1 MAADTDLV
9 ASKAA
14 ALRLAQ
20 QMGCSGA
27 HQHPDG
33 KWMPCATMEE
43 YEELVKKDK
52 KNTVRVVEQR
62 RRYRNSKG
70 KNKRDW
76 EPLAERGVT
85 SIDTIAGG
93 GLVGGSVKA
102 APWAPDDEDPD
113 VFTTPRLARRRSRQ
127 LGCIGISR
135 RVSRNGNVVWTP
147 CSNMTDYAKR
157 TGSTAFGRNHQRRQA
172 QRRLERAV
180 SREVRRQLRRKKS
193 LMEELYEGKALGRKL
208 NRARVAATTPFNRDA
223 RDADMDMIV
232 QEGTVWERP
241 ATPRVPGLRS
251 RRGIAAQVD
260 PAVVPEDPVGES
272 REKLDHLMDLAGYA
286 QMQKLRRANPDVP
299 DDKLYR
305 LAREVDLGEGR
316 SGTWSWGNDSK
327 IPAEMENLPDETL
340 DRITREALAEFDRRK
355 EVERLRLEKDP
366 VTGHPLRVE
375 GLTDREIKAQI
386 GLQQMDRDRL
396 EQGLPS
402 RYRRPFYDSDYL
414 NRLIAERTAREERG
428 DWTDPDLP
436 SGFASTRTGRR
447 RAERRADRLQRRRDL
462 RTERRDRRTFERDME
477 EMPDAP
483 ITDNDLDLMYE
494 YYAFEEAVGLK
505 SIRGF
510 KLTPEEQR
518 DLSEADKAA
527 KYRKASLDA
536 VNEEHR
542 GKPVQQIHWV
552 FGAPGSGKTT
562 RTDRGEL
569 GVPSLSEAVH
579 TNPDD
584 YKEFHKLWNFGEGS
598 FDSHQFSRTESE
610 KTVRAALDEG
620 IDVVVQGTGKDG
632 RLLGDT
638 IYERGDYR
646 NGRRGDRVSVMHF
659 LYVSD
664 LERSRR
670 IADRRSGQRRRYG
683 AKPEDASQV
692 RDQVVKYIEEGRVD
706 EAHIYD
712 NGNTIDT
719 PPSLVASFKDGNLV
733 IYDEEKF
740 EEIFDPTD
748 IDGDQATHHG
758 KIANLPRVSATSHSD
773 DPRRGKTYAERLRE
787 EGENPGGFRKWDTER
802 REKSIRERSK
812 REAHERSKRE
822 TRERSKSEAH
832 EQAEYRGRH
841 QAPTKSAEGGD
852 TLDDLSNRLPLQAGE
867 NNTHRIR
874 FYGSGTSDPE
884 YARAN
889 DEMLEALDS
898 AAENPDKII
907 TAYRAVPS
915 GKIMTDADLR
925 YLRRAQPGI
934 TTTPEDLAAHRAKRQ
949 INPGDWVTPSPTYAA
964 IHGEGPMRGDY
975 EIAEMEVRA
984 GDLVSEGN
992 SLYEFGYDPGSP
1004 PDPDP
1009 RDHPSWFDYEDFDD
1023 PNYYGDE
1030 DAYGDEDGFKSR
1042 RGGDPRV
1049 QKVARLESSEWNK
1062 YYGEETRKVADALG
1076 IDVTDPRYPHP
1087 GAVATLYDYGREE
1100 SDVELVP
1107 IEFFDD
1113 MPGNIGAAASN
1124 DGNGDAYAL
1133 AGEIR
1138 EFESDPDVAILTEM
1152 TQTELVKSVGRVG
1165 ILSPLIGHYDY
1176 ETGDLVLGEGNHR
1189 LAAAREVGMTVVP
1202 IRFTQLRGQ
1211 DVRAGARKQ
1220 IQTLSKNKHGP
1231 VLPNGNQLS
1240 ISFKPSDIGIPTH
1253 DLHETPEFE
1262 KLKQL
1267 RKGRNSAIMEN
1278 IDRRNELKKRATQ
1291 EALDSGST
1299 REEAHAAGK
1308 EAWGSEKDRW
1318 LSSPEEP
1325 EEGESLQ
1332 NAYRRHLKLK
1342 GIQTDGEQAFEEQ
1355 YGYEMRSGDG
1365 DCYSAAY
1372 SAAAELAEKGVD
1384 VDGDPIENIRV
1395 VVGSPVFP
1403 KVGERSGHAWV
1414 EYEVVK
1420 PPPPVMSSA
1429 DRDKAKEQILELV
1442 ETMDLPPK
1450 QKQSTIDSFTDA
1462 IDRANEANASMPAR
1476 NVTMVRDYSNVKDT
1490 EGELLEAKRPDMTRD
1505 SYYEAG
1511 ELGEADI
1518 SGRFTPAEYEE
1529 TQVSLFGDEFYDGTA
1544 TFLTREQVDQHLDD
1558 MGIDGLA
1565 SKRTDAE
1572 DSEEEQIYQ
1581 QGMEALTSIFNE
1593 AELHQSNDDIDAL
1606 TNALF
1611 STPMGYFGNLKPLSP
1626 ETLDAVREL
1635 VEERDPEFL
1644 EELAEARHVR
1654 TTVNGFRRL
1663 VHSGLDSGVGDHGP
1677 DIVRNAWD
1685 MNKATTPGT
1694 PITLY
1699 HGGPIDLT
1707 GDVEYEVSRNDS
1719 GQWGPGIY
1727 TTSSAFPAIK
1737 GWANPWERTWVE
1749 GESGYPEPGPIK
1761 TVPKHLHTTKWK
1773 GENPPQILDAEESL
1787 PDDVLDEVVLP
1798 TLHGLGEEVAHAIV
1812 TGDGR
1817 WRQAY
1822 AWIGEDL
1829 DELVEDIARKRDG
1842 LNGGRDALTGRETLL
1857 WIQTFLQTNEMGPEQ
1872 GGKGWNEEGFLP
1884 SERIQHIRKQI
1895 NARIKDLGY
1904 DVIKSHE
1911 KGIRDMDR
1919 TDYLFLDPDMVEF
1932 VDVAPMESLGGFG
1945 NMGSVEMN
1953 KIVHARKKDRKT
1965 LEEAS

>member
-1 MAADTDLV
+1 MAANTDLV

-355 EVERLRLEKDP
+355 EVERLRLERDP
-366 VTGHPLRVE
+366 ATGHPLRVE

-462 RTERRDRRTFERDME
+462 RTERRDRRAFERDME
-477 EMPDAP
+477 EIPDAP
-483 ITDNDLDLMYE
+483 VTDNDLDLMYE

-505 SIRGF
+505 SVRGF

-542 GKPVQQIHWV
+542 GKPVQRIHWV

-610 KTVRAALDEG
+610 KTLRAALDEG

-638 IYERGDYR
+638 IYEGGDYR

-712 NGNTIDT
+712 NGDTIDT

-740 EEIFDPTD
+740 EEIFDPKD

-802 REKSIRERSK
+802 REKSIRKRSK
-812 REAHERSKRE
+812 REAQKP
-822 TRERSKSEAH
+822 
-832 EQAEYRGRH
+832 AEYRGIH
-841 QAPTKSAEGGD
+841 VAPTKSAEGGD
-852 TLDDLSNRLPLQAGE
+852 TLDDLSNMLPLQAGE
-867 NNTHRIR
+867 DNTHRIR

-889 DEMLEALDS
+889 DEMLEALND
-898 AAENPDKII
+898 AAGDPDKII
-907 TAYRAVPS
+907 TVYRAVPS
-915 GKIMTDADLR
+915 HQTNRIIA
-925 YLRRAQPGI
+925 
-934 TTTPEDLAAHRAKRQ
+934 
-949 INPGDWVTPSPTYAA
+949 GDWVTPSPTYAA
-964 IHGEGPMRGDY
+964 IHGEGPMRGEY
-975 EIAEMEVRA
+975 EITSRDIRA

-992 SLYEFGYDPGSP
+992 SLYEFGYDPDPPPEPDGLASRRDAVGVGQNWRSVLDDLASADIGDP
-1004 PDPDP
+1004 KIPEARGHIGYNRFDENSFHRVSLEAMDVDVARPGDWLPDPLG
-1009 RDHPSWFDYEDFDD
+1009 RTG
-1023 PNYYGDE
+1023 YGDIRVV
-1030 DAYGDEDGFKSR
+1030 DEGAIELHFAARTKFGGAMRGAATEAAGRIPLNDLKAIKNMVDEMSAEGLRVRSFIDKNRSDLRRVLERMGFEVSETTRADGFELGTGVSHYWRVEKPA
-1042 RGGDPRV
+1042 GG
-1049 QKVARLESSEWNK
+1049 VAR
-1062 YYGEETRKVADALG
+1062 
-1076 IDVTDPRYPHP
+1076 
-1087 GAVATLYDYGREE
+1087 
-1100 SDVELVP
+1100 
-1107 IEFFDD
+1107 
-1113 MPGNIGAAASN
+1113 
-1124 DGNGDAYAL
+1124 
-1133 AGEIR
+1133 
-1138 EFESDPDVAILTEM
+1138 
-1152 TQTELVKSVGRVG
+1152 
-1165 ILSPLIGHYDY
+1165 
-1176 ETGDLVLGEGNHR
+1176 ETGED
-1189 LAAAREVGMTVVP
+1189 
-1202 IRFTQLRGQ
+1202 
-1211 DVRAGARKQ
+1211 D
-1220 IQTLSKNKHGP
+1220 
-1231 VLPNGNQLS
+1231 
-1240 ISFKPSDIGIPTH
+1240 
-1253 DLHETPEFE
+1253 
-1262 KLKQL
+1262 
-1267 RKGRNSAIMEN
+1267 
-1278 IDRRNELKKRATQ
+1278 
-1291 EALDSGST
+1291 
-1299 REEAHAAGK
+1299 
-1308 EAWGSEKDRW
+1308 
-1318 LSSPEEP
+1318 
-1325 EEGESLQ
+1325 GESLQ
-1332 NAYRRHLKLK
+1332 DAYRRHLKLK

-1490 EGELLEAKRPDMTRD
+1490 KGELLEAKRPDMTRD

-1544 TFLTREQVDQHLDD
+1544 TFLTQEQVDQHLEDI
-1558 MGIDGLA
+1558 GIEGLA
-1565 SKRTDAE
+1565 SKRTNDEDAE
-1572 DSEEEQIYQ
+1572 YEQWHQDAMDAFTTVFNEEELY
-1581 QGMEALTSIFNE
+1581 
-1593 AELHQSNDDIDAL
+1593 QSNTDIESL
-1606 TNALF
+1606 VNALF
-1611 STPMGYFGNLKPLSP
+1611 SRPSGFFGDPKPISQKWI
-1626 ETLDAVREL
+1626 DAVREL
-1635 VEERDPEFL
+1635 VKERDPDFL
-1644 EELAEARHVR
+1644 EELAEMGRIR
-1654 TTVNGFRRL
+1654 TTNQGFRRL
-1663 VHSGLDSGVGDHGP
+1663 TNSGLDSGVGDYGP
-1677 DIVRNAWD
+1677 DIVKNPYDSAGWRETGA
-1685 MNKATTPGT
+1685 
-1694 PITLY
+1694 PITLF
-1699 HGGPIDLT
+1699 HGGMVDLT
-1707 GDVEYEVSRNDS
+1707 GDAEYEVSRHDS

-1727 TTSSAFPAIK
+1727 TTSSPFPAIK
-1737 GWANPWERTWVE
+1737 GWANPHGGENRSVE
-1749 GESGYPEPGPIK
+1749 SDGSTG
-1761 TVPKHLHTTKWK
+1761 HLHTTRWR
-1773 GENPPQILDAEESL
+1773 GENPPRILDVEEAL
-1787 PDDVLDEVVLP
+1787 PDEMIDDVVFPMIERLRRE
-1798 TLHGLGEEVAHAIV
+1798 
-1812 TGDGR
+1812 
-1817 WRQAY
+1817 
-1822 AWIGEDL
+1822 
-1829 DELVEDIARKRDG
+1829 IARGRKEGGYEKRYADEEEER
-1842 LNGGRDALTGRETLL
+1842 LNEFADDITNMRDRNDDITGRDTLL
-1857 WIQTFLQTNEMGPEQ
+1857 PIQQWLYDWEVYWTSEPEL
-1872 GGKGWNEEGFLP
+1872 NEETWL
-1884 SERIQHIRKQI
+1884 SMDQITAIRKEI
-1895 NARIKDLGY
+1895 NTTIREQGY

-1911 KGIRDMDR
+1911 NDAQMRTHAMNR

-1932 VDVAPMESLGGFG
+1932 VDVAPMQSMGGFG
-1945 NMGSVEMN
+1945 NMGSWEMHG
-1953 KIVHARKKDRKT
+1953 IVRGRAEERENR
-1965 LEEAS
+1965 EEAS